1 MRYVYFV
8 LIILVTAAVLLFTIQ
23 NLQAITVSFWTM
35 SLRLPVSI
43 LVILV
48 YILGMFTGGIMLSLL
63 RSWLKGATRESGA
76 RTEKED

>member
-1 MRYVYFV
+1 MRYVHFV

-48 YILGMFTGGIMLSLL
+48 YILGMFTGGFVLSLL

>member
-1 MRYVYFV
+1 MRYVHFV

-48 YILGMFTGGIMLSLL
+48 YILGMFTGGFVLSLL
-63 RSWLKGATRESGA
+63 RSWLKEAS
-76 RTEKED
+76 KE